1 MSRTRP
7 VERCPECG
15 GVYRMEYIG
24 PEDDPHG
31 HDHGHHGYEPPPT
44 FADFV
49 KPEYR
54 GTPQPLYKGEGKGK
68 GQGQG
73 QGKVVEVQ
81 TGS

>member
-31 HDHGHHGYEPPPT
+31 HDDHGHHGYTPPPT

-54 GTPQPLYKGEGKGK
+54 GTPQPLYAGKGK
-68 GQGQG
+68 DKVM
-73 QGKVVEVQ
+73 GKVVEMQ
-81 TGS
+81 TNS